1 MSKNI
6 ETCNCT
12 IIHKDTVEKV
22 RKVLPDEEKLYRL
35 ADFFKVFGDPTRMK
49 ILFALFEE
57 ELCVCDISAL
67 LNMTQSAVSHQLRLL
82 KKSHIV
88 KFRKE
93 GKVVY
98 YSLDD
103 GHIKSIV
110 DQGIMHTSE

>member
-12 IIHKDTVEKV
+12 IIHKDTVAKV
-22 RKVLPDEEKLYRL
+22 KSVMPDEDKLYGL

-67 LNMTQSAVSHQLRLL
+67 LNMSQSAVSHQLRLL
-82 KKSHIV
+82 KKGHIV
-88 KFRKE
+88 KFRRA
-93 GKVVY
+93 GKIVY

-103 GHIKSIV
+103 EHIKSIV
-110 DQGIMHTSE
+110 DQGIMHISE